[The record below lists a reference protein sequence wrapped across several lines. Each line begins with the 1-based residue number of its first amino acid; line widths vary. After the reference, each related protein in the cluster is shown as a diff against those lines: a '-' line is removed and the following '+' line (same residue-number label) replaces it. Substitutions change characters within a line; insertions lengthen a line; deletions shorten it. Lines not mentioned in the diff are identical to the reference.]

1 MKGLTDQKK
10 KKNEKQVVCRR
21 SASADFSLFFFSL
34 ILLSGHLS
42 RGHQSWPQNK
52 EKEYGRPRD
61 LWKGIHLPLSFH
73 FLARKWFWKRK
84 SDRRWMH
91 GRDNPSGLRDW
102 KRAVG
107 GSKRR
112 DESIRWDVIEDYCF
126 HLLDPPLTARFI
138 FNLVFQHFL
147 KKKKE
152 NNDKMIRNFF
162 RKFILSFLFSSSSR
176 KCWKENDDR
185 KS

>member
-73 FLARKWFWKRK
+73 FLARKWSARSFSKVEISQGLTLKETEWYFIWNLLKDWFPVQRLLIQRK
-84 SDRRWMH
+84 EI
-91 GRDNPSGLRDW
+91 
-102 KRAVG
+102 V
-107 GSKRR
+107 
-112 DESIRWDVIEDYCF
+112 
-126 HLLDPPLTARFI
+126 
-138 FNLVFQHFL
+138 
-147 KKKKE
+147 
-152 NNDKMIRNFF
+152 
-162 RKFILSFLFSSSSR
+162 SFLLFLYS
-176 KCWKENDDR
+176 
-185 KS
+185 